1 MRVRFVT
8 STPLSVEGG
17 SGTFVG
23 IFTLAE
29 SLRALGV
36 EVEVVTPKWPIW
48 PYTLKRLSF
57 NGMLPLRKLPECDV
71 TVGFDMDGFAL
82 AGKGRGVHIAAV
94 KGVIADEMRFESGI
108 TKATMRMQAAC
119 ERRHVQRADLV
130 ITTSN
135 YSSEQIS
142 KFYQPANAPR
152 IIPELIDLASW
163 SRLSQANESVPPA
176 GKFIVLSVCRFY
188 PRKRLQVLLAAADR
202 LRSRIT
208 GLEVR
213 IVGDGPEASRLKSFW
228 REKRLEGTVS
238 FLGNLSQAELA
249 REYGQCHVFCLPSV
263 QEGFGVVFLEA
274 MANGKPI
281 VAARAGPAPEV
292 VKLGLLVEPDD
303 DENLADA
310 IERLCQQPDLRA
322 RLGQSSKEFVRQ
334 FDAPVVG
341 RLFLAEMQQMVE
353 ARAANAPSGHR
364 NAEEG
369 KPPVR

>member
-8 STPLSVEGG
+8 STPLSVVGG

-23 IFTLAE
+23 ISTLAE

-36 EVEVVTPKWPIW
+36 MVEVVTPKWPIW

-57 NGMLPLRKLPECDV
+57 NGMLPLRRLAECDI
-71 TVGFDMDGFAL
+71 TVGFDMDGFTL

-108 TKATMRMQAAC
+108 TKATMRVQAAC
-119 ERRHVQRADLV
+119 ERSHVRRADLV
-130 ITTSN
+130 IATSN
-135 YSSEQIS
+135 YSSERIR
-142 KFYQPANAPR
+142 KLYEPANAPR
-152 IIPELIDLASW
+152 IVPELIDLASW
-163 SRLSQANESVPPA
+163 GRLSQANESVPPA
-176 GKFIVLSVCRFY
+176 EKFIVLSVCRFY
-188 PRKRLQVLLAAADR
+188 PRKRLKILLAAAER
-202 LRSRIT
+202 LRSRIA

-213 IVGDGPEASRLKSFW
+213 IVGDGPEAARLKSFC

-238 FLGNLSQAELA
+238 FLGNVSQAELA
-249 REYGQCHVFCLPSV
+249 RQYGQCHVFCLPSV

-281 VAARAGPAPEV
+281 VAARAGAAPEV

-310 IERLCQQPDLRA
+310 IERLYRQPDLRL
-322 RLGQSSKEFVRQ
+322 RLGQASKEFVRQ
-334 FDAPVVG
+334 FDAPLVAT
-341 RLFLAEMQQMVE
+341 LFLAEMQKLVE
-353 ARAANAPSGHR
+353 TREAKAFGGHGG
-364 NAEEG
+364 AEEG
-369 KPPVR
+369 KGPVR